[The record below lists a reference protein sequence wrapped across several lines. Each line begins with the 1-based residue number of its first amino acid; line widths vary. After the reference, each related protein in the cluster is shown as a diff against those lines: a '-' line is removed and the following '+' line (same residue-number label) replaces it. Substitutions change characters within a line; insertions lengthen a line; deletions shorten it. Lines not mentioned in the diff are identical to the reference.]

1 MHCPSLTTA
10 LKALSKTVCNHCISE
25 RRMTTLFATRTD
37 LMTRRNILPFAPNVT
52 LRNTRWP
59 ETTPWEQICSERR
72 AMPSSNFAGGS
83 SRQRHH
89 ETKLLRLLASGAPLV
104 DGEHAVLAFADR
116 LRRDLGARGVLC
128 DGAQPCA
135 VSVSTDGDNG
145 NVTAEICLPRLSSA
159 ARRAV
164 LCEPYG
170 EMWQQL
176 GGEVDLFDGR
186 RSRYKAGWKGD
197 KQFTGDLSGAFDRP
211 ACASFEL
218 RRLARWWTAL
228 RTMTPFLNAS
238 QLQRGPKAN
247 GKLSTGWPLRGKQ
260 SKGAAASAE
269 KQSSDQARSSARSY
283 ARSYASMGLDGI
295 ADWMGLQIGWD
306 CRLDGI
312 AYLFLQIGWDC
323 ISFCKLDGIASHFA
337 EPSSHRARR

>member
-1 MHCPSLTTA
+1 MHFPSF
-10 LKALSKTVCNHCISE
+10 ISSLQNDVLFSLGLE
-25 RRMTTLFATRTD
+25 FLVAAGIFYHEQLQREMPTLFAPD

-59 ETTPWEQICSERR
+59 ETAPWEQICSERR
-72 AMPSSNFAGGS
+72 AMPSSKFGGS

-104 DGEHAVLAFADR
+104 DGEHAILAFADR

-135 VSVSTDGDNG
+135 VSVHTDGDNG

-197 KQFTGDLSGAFDRP
+197 KQFTGDLSGAFERP

-218 RRLARWWTAL
+218 RRLARWWAAL
-228 RTMTPFLNAS
+228 RTMTPFVNAS
-238 QLQRGPKAN
+238 QLQLGPKPN

-269 KQSSDQARSSARSY
+269 KQIADQARSY
-283 ARSYASMGLDGI
+283 ARS
-295 ADWMGLQIGWD
+295 
-306 CRLDGI
+306 
-312 AYLFLQIGWDC
+312 
-323 ISFCKLDGIASHFA
+323 
-337 EPSSHRARR
+337 PRA

>member
-1 MHCPSLTTA
+1 MGVLGSHFAGEASTYRFHYARNLHGTRIELHA
-10 LKALSKTVCNHCISE
+10 LPKIYPQPLIAITVFQQCISK
-25 RRMTTLFATRTD
+25 RRMTTTLFATRTD

-135 VSVSTDGDNG
+135 VSVHTDGDNG

-218 RRLARWWTAL
+218 RRLARWWSAL
-228 RTMTPFLNAS
+228 RTMTPFVNAS
-238 QLQRGPKAN
+238 QLQRGPRAN

-260 SKGAAASAE
+260 SKGAATSAE

-283 ARSYASMGLDGI
+283 ARSPRAW
-295 ADWMGLQIGWD
+295 DWMGLQM
-306 CRLDGI
+306 
-312 AYLFLQIGWDC
+312 GWDC
-323 ISFCKLDGIASHFA
+323 ISF
-337 EPSSHRARR
+337 